1 MVIRPCG
8 EKSPSLDHVVHLY
21 HKLLPDM
28 QPYVLMLQ
36 TDPDDRYITE
46 STLDEISNNIPVQF
60 ISSLQEVDKT
70 IAEFGQPVVI
80 LVNDQ
85 GSAQQGPTLVKKL
98 KNNPLYSHIPVVI
111 LGEVTTSEYIQECYR
126 AGANTFIIKP
136 STIVETRKKIATFFS
151 YWFDVAEV

>member
-1 MVIRPCG
+1 
-8 EKSPSLDHVVHLY
+8 LDHVVHLWD
-21 HKLLPDM
+21 KLFPGM

-60 ISSLQEVDKT
+60 ISSMEEMDKT
-70 IAEFGQPVVI
+70 IVEFGQPVVI

-85 GSAQQGPTLVKKL
+85 GSAQQGPIIVRKL
-98 KNNPLYSHIPVVI
+98 KSNPLYSHLPVVI

-136 STIVETRKKIATFFS
+136 STVAETRKKIATFFS